1 MNVQTVYTTE
11 VKIGTRN
18 HRGAFVQEV
27 SYRLVEISP
36 SGWARICVN
45 DAICHY
51 VDPDNLHKHAL
62 RKDLA

>member
-1 MNVQTVYTTE
+1 MNVETVYVTG

-27 SYRLVEISP
+27 SYRFVEISP

-45 DAICHY
+45 DASCHY
-51 VDPDNLHKHAL
+51 VDPDNLQISTL
-62 RKDLA
+62 